1 MTRVFDFIFSFL
13 GLLVLSPIMV
23 VLMIIGWMD
32 TGSPFFFQERVG
44 RGAKP
49 FLLVKFRSM
58 RRDTQSVATH
68 LVNANMITRWGRI
81 LRRTKMD
88 ELPQLWNV
96 LVGDMSF
103 VGPRPNLYNQTELIR
118 EREEKDV
125 YRVRPGITGLAQVNK
140 IDMSTPALLA
150 KTDEKMILN
159 FSLLDYFRLIF
170 RTLFGA
176 GFGDRVRG

>member
-1 MTRVFDFIFSFL
+1 MTRVFDFLFSFL
-13 GLLVLSPIMV
+13 GLVVLSPIMV
-23 VLMIIGWMD
+23 VLIVLGWMD

-68 LVNANMITRWGRI
+68 LVNANMVTRWGRI
-81 LRRTKMD
+81 LRKTKMD

-159 FSLLDYFRLIF
+159 FSILDYFRLIF
-170 RTLFGA
+170 RTLLGA